1 MLYTFVVLVKM
12 EELPS
17 VQEWI
22 VIAYIFTLAI
32 EKIREVCLF
41 VFHLRLVMQTNV
53 YMNFNKDIH
62 VPFSTQAVVFTFLPS
77 VSSDCYLTES

>member
-22 VIAYIFTLAI
+22 VIAYIFTLAV
-32 EKIREVCLF
+32 EKIREVCL
-41 VFHLRLVMQTNV
+41 
-53 YMNFNKDIH
+53 
-62 VPFSTQAVVFTFLPS
+62 P
-77 VSSDCYLTES
+77 

>member
-1 MLYTFVVLVKM
+1 M

-32 EKIREVCLF
+32 EKIREVCL
-41 VFHLRLVMQTNV
+41 HLSNL
-53 YMNFNKDIH
+53 
-62 VPFSTQAVVFTFLPS
+62 
-77 VSSDCYLTES
+77 